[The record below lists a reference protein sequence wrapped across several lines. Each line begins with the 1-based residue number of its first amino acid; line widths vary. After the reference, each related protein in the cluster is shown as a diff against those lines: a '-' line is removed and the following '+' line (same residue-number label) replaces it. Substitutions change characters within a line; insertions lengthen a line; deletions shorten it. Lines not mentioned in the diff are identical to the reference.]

1 MVNRKDI
8 PVVVTQTL
16 RSRVTLK
23 DVLVSEDGG
32 NILTLSFA
40 YEREYKTIPEL
51 LNTLRKMVISNP
63 RIDESQKNLI
73 LMSIGSVDTW
83 IDFDLKVE
91 EA

>member
-23 DVLVSEDGG
+23 DALVSEDGSK
-32 NILTLSFA
+32 NPILSYTYGTTYMTL
-40 YEREYKTIPEL
+40 PEL
-51 LNTLRKMVISNP
+51 LNTLHKMVVSDP

-73 LMSIGSVDTW
+73 LMSIGSVDTR

>member
-23 DVLVSEDGG
+23 DVLVSEDGID
-32 NILTLSFA
+32 NLTLS
-40 YEREYKTIPEL
+40 YVYSVKCMTIPEL
-51 LNTLRKMVISNP
+51 LNTLHKMVVSDP
-63 RIDESQKNLI
+63 RIEESQKNLI

-83 IDFDLKVE
+83 IDFNLNVE